1 MSAAFDVPLADLT
14 RPGPARVRPRTLSVK
29 RLAKRDLR
37 TEAELYP
44 EQPGVDYLRPRV
56 LAECDSVGLGTA
68 IPCPFVSCK
77 HHLALDVNEN
87 GNIKLNFPH
96 LDVWEMDATCALT
109 VASEGGTTLDGVA
122 EAMNITRERVR
133 QLEVK
138 ALRALRVEAES
149 RGLSVEDCPDESD
162 ARVTGSSG
170 RHVSSPKGFPT
181 DAVRFVGT
189 VRR

>member
-1 MSAAFDVPLADLT
+1 MRA
-14 RPGPARVRPRTLSVK
+14 RTLSIK

-37 TEAELYP
+37 EGAALYP
-44 EQPGVDYLRPRV
+44 EQPGVDYQRPRT

-77 HHLALDVNEN
+77 HHLALDVGAN

-96 LDVWEMDATCALT
+96 LEVWEMPETCAL
-109 VASEGGTTLDGVA
+109 AGAAEGGTTLDGVA
-122 EAMNITRERVR
+122 LRMGITRERVR
-133 QLEVK
+133 QLETK

-149 RGLSVEDCPDESD
+149 RGLSMEDCPDESD